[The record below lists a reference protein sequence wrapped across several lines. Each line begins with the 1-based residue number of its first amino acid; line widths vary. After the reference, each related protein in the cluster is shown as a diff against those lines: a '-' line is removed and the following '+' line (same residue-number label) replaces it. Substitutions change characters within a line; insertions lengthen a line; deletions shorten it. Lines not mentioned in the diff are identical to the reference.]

1 MKKETSENVKKTDLP
16 NNFLAEQAVLNI
28 LLTNPNLIKNV
39 TATLTCESFYF
50 KPHKLIYTT
59 LCELTEELQTENINL
74 TIIITA
80 LQDKGRLKKIGGIER
95 IISTISNFENFSD
108 LENYIQL
115 VNEKYLRRLII

>member
-1 MKKETSENVKKTDLP
+1 MKKQQSDTLKKTDLP
-16 NNFLAEQAVLNI
+16 NNFLAEQALLNI

-39 TATLTCESFYF
+39 TGVINAESFYF
-50 KPHKLIYTT
+50 EPHKLIYVTI
-59 LCELTEELQTENINL
+59 CELAEDLQLENLNL

-108 LENYIQL
+108 LE
-115 VNEKYLRRLII
+115 VSPK

>member
-1 MKKETSENVKKTDLP
+1 MKKQQSDTLKKTDLP
-16 NNFLAEQAVLNI
+16 NNFLAEQALLNI

-39 TATLTCESFYF
+39 TGVINAESFYF
-50 KPHKLIYTT
+50 EPHKLIYVTI
-59 LCELTEELQTENINL
+59 CELAEDLQLENLNL

-108 LENYIQL
+108 LENYVQL
-115 VNEKYLRRLII
+115 INEKYLRRLII